1 MKYSTRS
8 SPSKIFLSAMMAAG
22 LMFAATQSAQ
32 AVGTQSGTAITNTA
46 SLTFSVGGVAQ
57 TAITG
62 SATFTVDDKVN
73 LTVAGGIQKSVT
85 PGQVGALTPFTI
97 TNNGNATQGYNLT
110 VTDAVSGA
118 YTVGTPITDNFNAA
132 FGYTIFPNPSC
143 DGVTIVGGAI
153 TTIPTLAA
161 GATYCV
167 VVSTNI
173 AATQVNGDAAVI
185 ALKAVT
191 TWPTPLVAAEE
202 PAAVV
207 AGAVVA
213 NNNLTANT
221 AGVDVVFADVA
232 GAIDVVVDGAHST
245 YGAYLVS
252 SAVLSVSKVAT
263 LLCDPVNGNTNP
275 KNIPGAVV
283 QYAITI
289 TNGAGAASATL
300 TQVSDALA
308 ASLAVEPKL
317 INGVGAGAVCNSAT
331 GTSLAASGFGAVSG
345 AGVVTTYAAPGL
357 ATQATTAGATATAGA
372 GGTVT
377 INYGTLASPAY
388 TLVGGVLPASTFVTV
403 YFNATVQ

>member
-8 SPSKIFLSAMMAAG
+8 SPSNIFLSALMAAG
-22 LMFAATQSAQ
+22 LMFAAIQSAQ
-32 AVGTQSGTAITNTA
+32 AVGTQSGTVITNNA

-57 TAITG
+57 TAIVGT
-62 SATFTVDDKVN
+62 AAFTVDDKVN
-73 LTVAGGIQKSVT
+73 LTVAGGIQKAVT

-110 VTDAVSGA
+110 VADAVSGA
-118 YTVGTPITDNFNAA
+118 YTVVTPITDNFNAA

-143 DGVTIVGGAI
+143 DGATIVGGAI

-167 VVSTNI
+167 LVSTNI

-185 ALKAVT
+185 SLKAVT
-191 TWPTPLVAAEE
+191 TWPTPLVPAEE

-213 NNNLTANT
+213 NTAGANT

-232 GAIDVVVDGAHST
+232 GAVDAATDGAHST
-245 YGAYLVS
+245 YGAYKVL
-252 SAVLSVSKVAT
+252 SAVLSVAKAAT

-283 QYAITI
+283 QYAVTI
-289 TNGAGAASATL
+289 TNAAGAASATL

-308 ASLAVEPKL
+308 AQLAIEPKL
-317 INGVGAGAVCNSAT
+317 INGVGAGALCTSAT

-357 ATQATTAGATATAGA
+357 AAQATTAGATATAGA

-388 TLVGGVLPASTFVTV
+388 TLVGGVLPANSFVTV
-403 YFNATVQ
+403 YFNTTVQ